1 MRALAIGFVVLSPF
15 LFVPGCTDD
24 TCKHPKII
32 TVPDTKDMGQ
42 LVTGPGIQC
51 HVVRV
56 CDGQAGRPDSR
67 VALTSLEDPQIVDYG
82 SQNASRCKTV
92 AGKRGLIGP
101 GCHAEASPER
111 ICLDAGGGP
120 GGPGPDVT
128 GPTSGTIVTVG
139 AGSGDFITSPDG
151 TVVRAGLAQD
161 PRSRRQLSRRFIPL
175 PLRHPAPMSAI
186 CRPTLGSAP

>member
-51 HVVRV
+51 HVVEV
-56 CDGQAGRPDSR
+56 CGGHAGGPDSR
-67 VALTSLEDPQIVDYG
+67 RALTPLEDPQIVDYG

-92 AGKRGLIGP
+92 AIKRKLVDKF
-101 GCHAEASPER
+101 CSAEASPER
-111 ICLDAGGGP
+111 ICLDVDGGP
-120 GGPGPDVT
+120 GGPRSDVT
-128 GPTSGTIVTVG
+128 GPTGGTIVTVG
-139 AGSGDFITSPDG
+139 AGSGDYPASPG
-151 TVVRAGLAQD
+151 GASGAGGFSAG
-161 PRSRRQLSRRFIPL
+161 
-175 PLRHPAPMSAI
+175 PAE
-186 CRPTLGSAP
+186 